1 MLNDVR
7 EKKLRN
13 GIVFL
18 IKWWCFICS
27 VVDYWGYD
35 RFIFMF
41 FFVSFKY
48 IRFMG
53 RYVCG
58 RSFNIGSSLGSLYY
72 VVKMGF
78 EGVLVE
84 NCFFGGGEE

>member
-1 MLNDVR
+1 
-7 EKKLRN
+7 
-13 GIVFL
+13 
-18 IKWWCFICS
+18 
-27 VVDYWGYD
+27 
-35 RFIFMF
+35 
-41 FFVSFKY
+41 
-48 IRFMG
+48 MG

-72 VVKMGF
+72 VVKMEF